1 MLVGIIRILAGIY
14 NHVVTQLKGTTTSV
28 TVLAANGRAVLLAG
42 ILASPCYHLTT
53 EDIDFC
59 TLGIFATA
67 DACTPTRAVGKHIA
81 TIDK

>member
-14 NHVVTQLKGTTTSV
+14 NHVVTQLKGTATSV
-28 TVLAANGRAVLLAG
+28 AVLAANGRAVLLAG

-53 EDIDFC
+53 EDIDFG
-59 TLGIFATA
+59 TLGIFAAA
-67 DACTPTRAVGKHIA
+67 DACAPTRAVGKHIA